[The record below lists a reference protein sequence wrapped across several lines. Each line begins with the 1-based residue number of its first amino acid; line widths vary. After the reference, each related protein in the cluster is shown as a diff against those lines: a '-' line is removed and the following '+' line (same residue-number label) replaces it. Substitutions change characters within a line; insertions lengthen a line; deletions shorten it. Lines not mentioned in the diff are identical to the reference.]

1 MDILNKMD
9 AFIVESVLPGFSS
22 PSESCLDQ
30 NDRKYV
36 LFMKNRAL
44 AGKFQPTG
52 ENPKA
57 GGKSALVLESGT
69 MNIVH
74 IPSEKW

>member
-1 MDILNKMD
+1 MD

-30 NDRKYV
+30 IDRNYV

-44 AGKFQPTG
+44 AGKFQPTR
-52 ENPKA
+52 ENPRPA
-57 GGKSALVLESGT
+57 E
-69 MNIVH
+69 NQ
-74 IPSEKW
+74 P